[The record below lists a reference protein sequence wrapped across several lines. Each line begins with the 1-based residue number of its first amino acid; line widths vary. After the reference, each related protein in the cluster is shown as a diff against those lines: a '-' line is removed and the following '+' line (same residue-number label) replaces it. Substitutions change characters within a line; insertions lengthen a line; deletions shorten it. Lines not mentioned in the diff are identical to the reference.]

1 MGYIICILGGFVLG
15 ATKGDDLQRSV
26 DESKAKRWSDY

>member
-15 ATKGDDLQRSV
+15 ATKGDDLQRQVGKSN
-26 DESKAKRWSDY
+26 SKTWSDY

>member
-15 ATKGDDLQRSV
+15 ATKGDDLQNSV
-26 DESKAKRWSDY
+26 SKSNTRKWSDY